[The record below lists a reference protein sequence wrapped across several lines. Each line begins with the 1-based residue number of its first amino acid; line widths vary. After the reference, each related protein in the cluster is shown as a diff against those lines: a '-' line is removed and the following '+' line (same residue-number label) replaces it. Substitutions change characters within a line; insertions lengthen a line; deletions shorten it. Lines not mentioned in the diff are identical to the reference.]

1 MGYGLLFSVAY
12 FLLAWPLLQ
21 SKAGPTGQ
29 CWEKQYLGS
38 YSGTLSGI
46 AGTPSEESLGSQR
59 LTKDGVRFLPYTV
72 STYIYTPIYVL
83 AWMYRS
89 IYIYIFIYLIQK

>member
-12 FLLAWPLLQ
+12 FLLAWLLLQ

-59 LTKDGVRFLPYTV
+59 LTKDGVRFLPYIQSV
-72 STYIYTPIYVL
+72 HIYIHLYMCLHGCIDL
-83 AWMYRS
+83 
-89 IYIYIFIYLIQK
+89 YIYIFIYLIQK